1 MKLLNKVAII
11 TGAGSGI
18 ARASALLFSKE
29 GAAIVVADQNNKA
42 GLETKEMI
50 EKEGGKAIFIRTDVS
65 DASQVEQM
73 VQSAIDA
80 FGKIDVLFNCAAVH
94 NMGSV
99 HEVKDEDW
107 DFLMDVNLKG
117 TYLCCKQVVPHMLK
131 AGSGSIINVAS
142 VAGGC
147 GALPRQTAYC
157 VSKAGVAMMTKVMA
171 LDYAGKGIKV
181 NCIAPGPTD
190 TPMMSPVG
198 RRPGFVQ
205 SVIDDIPLGRLGKPQ
220 ELAQV
225 ALFLASD
232 DSSFVHGHV
241 LVTDGGQTVER

>member
-1 MKLLNKVAII
+1 MKLLNRVAII

-18 ARASALLFSKE
+18 ARASALLFAGE
-29 GAAIVVADQNNKA
+29 GASIVVADRNREA
-42 GLETKEMI
+42 GLETKKLVE
-50 EKEGGKAIFIRTDVS
+50 EKGGKAIFVDTDVS
-65 DASQVEQM
+65 DAGQVEQM
-73 VQSAIDA
+73 VGAAIDA

-99 HEVKDEDW
+99 HEITDDAW
-107 DFLMDVNLKG
+107 DFLMNINLKG
-117 TYLCCKQVVPHMLK
+117 TYLCCKHVVPHMLK
-131 AGSGSIINVAS
+131 AGQGSIINVAS
-142 VAGGC
+142 VAGAC

-157 VSKAGVAMMTKVMA
+157 ISKAGVAMMTKVMA

-190 TPMMSPVG
+190 TPMMSGEG
-198 RRPGFVQ
+198 RQPGFVQ
-205 SVIDDIPLGRLGKPQ
+205 SVIDVIPLGRLGKPQ

-232 DSSFVHGHV
+232 DSSFVHGHI
-241 LVTDGGQTVER
+241 LVTDGGQTAER